1 MDALRHMP
9 GLPGLPGLPRLPGL
23 RGMPGLPRLPK
34 LPRAFAA
41 PAVILLSVI
50 GAATMPM
57 PAQATLGNEAIAT
70 VFAYDGQDPN
80 RVAFTPDGSKA
91 YVTNA
96 LSNTVS
102 VIRTADGSQTQVIAL
117 PAGSTPTNI
126 AVSPDGAKAYVLN
139 LGSHSISIIDTRQD
153 QLAKP
158 ATVQQYGGTN
168 PYGIAFHP
176 DPARHLAYV
185 TNNDAAASVSIIDT
199 AGDRQTGT
207 IADYPADQGVH
218 GVAFSPDGATA
229 YVATAQSVVVIDV
242 AQGKKTQDVQDYTGT
257 TPLNLAFV
265 SNTKLYVA
273 NQGSA
278 TVSVIDATSAKQTG
292 TVQSFK
298 GAYPAVIATSPDGAI
313 AYVTNYGS
321 NSVAV
326 IDVAHDAQSGTVDMG
341 RFGALRPNGL
351 AFRPDADPAK
361 AGDLAYVVNNGSNSV
376 TIVQVRA
383 AAAVIDKIRPS
394 SGATLGGTSV
404 TITGSN
410 LIDSTGVTFGGAQG
424 TNLNVVSNSELTVVT
439 PPESDGMP
447 GAVDVVV
454 QNGGGNGT
462 ATGGYTYTTV
472 FAR

>member
-9 GLPGLPGLPRLPGL
+9 GLPRLPHTL
-23 RGMPGLPRLPK
+23 
-34 LPRAFAA
+34 AA
-41 PAVILLSVI
+41 PAAVILSIL
-50 GAATMPM
+50 GATAMPT
-57 PAQATLGNEAIAT
+57 PAQATLGNKAIAT
-70 VFAYDGQDPN
+70 VFAYDGQEPN

-139 LGSHSISIIDTRQD
+139 LGSHSISIIDTQQD
-153 QLAKP
+153 QLARP
-158 ATVQQYGGTN
+158 ATVQQYSGTN

-185 TNNDAAASVSIIDT
+185 TNNDAAASVSVIDT
-199 AGDRQTGT
+199 AGDKQTGT
-207 IADYPADQGVH
+207 IAGYPADQGVH
-218 GVAFSPDGATA
+218 GVAFSPDGTKA
-229 YVATAQSVVVIDV
+229 YAATAQSVVVIDV
-242 AQGKKTQDVQDYTGT
+242 AQGKKTQDVQGYSGT

-265 SNTKLYVA
+265 SNTKLYVV
-273 NQGSA
+273 NQGSGS
-278 TVSVIDATSAKQTG
+278 VSIIDAAGAKQTG

-298 GAYPAVIATSPDGAI
+298 GAYPAVVATSPGGPV

-326 IDVAHDAQSGTVDMG
+326 IDIAHDVQSGTVDMG
-341 RFGALRPNGL
+341 NFGGLRPNGL
-351 AFRPDADPAK
+351 AFRPDTNPEK

-383 AAAVIDKIRPS
+383 AAAVIDKILPS

-410 LIDSTGVTFGGAQG
+410 LIDSTGVTFGGARG
-424 TNLNVVSNSELTVVT
+424 TNLDVISNGELTVVT

-454 QNGGGNGT
+454 QNGGGAGT
-462 ATGGYTYTTV
+462 APGGYTYTTV
-472 FAR
+472 FSR